1 MQGSKNQSV
10 GSCDYRCVIP
20 LTSAS
25 PLEAPVDD
33 RSTLSEYHIV
43 GNRMAAL
50 SPEWVTCKLGVYVEK
65 HIRATGG
72 NPDGEYTCIMRDCK
86 NIHVDT

>member
-10 GSCDYRCVIP
+10 RSCDYRCVIP

-33 RSTLSEYHIV
+33 RSTLSQYQSQNGSRV
-43 GNRMAAL
+43 
-50 SPEWVTCKLGVYVEK
+50 S
-65 HIRATGG
+65 
-72 NPDGEYTCIMRDCK
+72 
-86 NIHVDT
+86 

>member
-10 GSCDYRCVIP
+10 RSCDYRCVIP

-33 RSTLSEYHIV
+33 RSTLSEYHRV
-43 GNRMAAL
+43 GNRIAAQ
-50 SPEWVTCKLGVYVEK
+50 SPEWVTCKIGVYVLYGRLEA
-65 HIRATGG
+65 IQMASIPVSCVTA
-72 NPDGEYTCIMRDCK
+72 
-86 NIHVDT
+86 

>member
-10 GSCDYRCVIP
+10 RSCDYRCVIP

-33 RSTLSEYHIV
+33 RSTLSEYHRV
-43 GNRMAAL
+43 GNRMAAQ

-65 HIRATGG
+65 QLYGRLEAIQMASIPVSCVTA
-72 NPDGEYTCIMRDCK
+72 
-86 NIHVDT
+86 

>member
-10 GSCDYRCVIP
+10 RSCDYRCVIP

-33 RSTLSEYHIV
+33 RSTLSEYHRV
-43 GNRMAAL
+43 GNRMAAQFQ
-50 SPEWVTCKLGVYVEK
+50 EWVTCKLGVYVLY
-65 HIRATGG
+65 GG
-72 NPDGEYTCIMRDCK
+72 NPDGEYTCIMRDCVK
-86 NIHVDT
+86 IY